1 MSSSMILINSIKG
14 QVWSFWLRTSNTS
27 TATKKISISVAV
39 VLVSLYTAYWKLLG
53 PPKEFGNIP
62 QVGFF
67 KYISNRFKSRP
78 YDDVLKDIIYPVAL
92 KTNHGSY
99 AAFAL
104 FGWSIFVTQPEAAK
118 KLLSKSD
125 LFPKMNIIK
134 SQQKHTIFGRFAVG
148 PNIIFLPQGP
158 HWKAQRS
165 ILNPAFHRSQPVQLF
180 GELTQKLFVEL
191 DKVVNSTS
199 IDVHSIMTRWTL
211 DAIGIAGFDFD
222 FHAITDKNSEWVTR
236 YHHIMQASSNP
247 VFHIFPFLENPRLR
261 FLFPSRKMVHHEL
274 DLFLAKM
281 QEIITHKR
289 EILNNNELATN
300 KRTNEKDLLTLM
312 LESAKEENDKLTDEE
327 LLSNI
332 CGFFVAGHDTTA
344 NALSYVMYNLATHPK
359 VQEKVREEAN
369 QVLGNQPVDVLP
381 TREQINKM
389 PYTQMVIKE
398 TLRLNVVAET
408 IVPRKVTEDT
418 DLGGVLIKKG
428 AQVQLDIMG
437 THRNPKV
444 WKNPDSFDPERFA
457 PGGEAEK
464 VAKMGNGWVPFSN
477 GARMCIGLNFSLTEQ
492 RVFIPML
499 LRKYELSLPDNSIHK
514 DKVIFSGIGQ
524 FVPVHLQ
531 INMKKRY

>member
-1 MSSSMILINSIKG
+1 
-14 QVWSFWLRTSNTS
+14 
-27 TATKKISISVAV
+27 
-39 VLVSLYTAYWKLLG
+39 
-53 PPKEFGNIP
+53 
-62 QVGFF
+62 
-67 KYISNRFKSRP
+67 
-78 YDDVLKDIIYPVAL
+78 
-92 KTNHGSY
+92 
-99 AAFAL
+99 
-104 FGWSIFVTQPEAAK
+104 
-118 KLLSKSD
+118 
-125 LFPKMNIIK
+125 MNIIK

-165 ILNPAFHRSQPVQLF
+165 FTIRYSTQP
-180 GELTQKLFVEL
+180 TNTDP
-191 DKVVNSTS
+191 DKVVDSTS

-211 DAIGIAGFDFD
+211 DAIGIAGFD
-222 FHAITDKNSEWVTR
+222 KNSEWVTR
-236 YHHIMQASSNP
+236 YHNIMQASSNP

-289 EILNNNELATN
+289 EILNNNKLATN

-312 LESAKEENDKLTDEE
+312 LESAKEGNDKLTDEE

-344 NALSYVMYNLATHPK
+344 NALSYIMYNLATHPK

-381 TREQINKM
+381 TMEQIKEM

-437 THRNPKV
+437 THRNPKI
-444 WKNPDSFDPERFA
+444 WNNPDSFDPERFA

-514 DKVIFSGIGQ
+514 DKAIFSGIGQ
-524 FVPVHLQ
+524 FVPVDLQ